1 MKVPSLIKIPNHQRF
16 YIKPRYY
23 DPIKEEVENRERLII
38 AEINAEKKKGT
49 YVPGTRVASAFNRQM
64 TKKDNSSVLR
74 FIFVIVLFGGTMGY
88 LYYGMPAIY
97 GIFGMAALIYVIAR
111 LKRSK

>member
-1 MKVPSLIKIPNHQRF
+1 MKIPSLIRIPTHQRF

-49 YVPGTRVASAFNRQM
+49 YVPGTRVSSAFKRPGA
-64 TKKDNSSVLR
+64 KKDDGSILR
-74 FIFVIVLFGGTMGY
+74 LLIVILLFGGITAYMFYGQIA
-88 LYYGMPAIY
+88 LYITLGVL
-97 GIFGMAALIYVIAR
+97 MAFVVV
-111 LKRSK
+111 KKVKQS

>member
-1 MKVPSLIKIPNHQRF
+1 MKIPSLIKIPNHQRF

-49 YVPGTRVASAFNRQM
+49 YVPGTRISSAFTRQM
-64 TKKDNSSVLR
+64 AKKDNSSLLR
-74 FIFVIVLFGGTMGY
+74 FLFVILLFGGTVSY
-88 LYYGMPAIY
+88 LFYGLPALY
-97 GIFGMAALIYVIAR
+97 VIFGIGALIYVIAR
-111 LKRSK
+111 LKGSK

>member
-1 MKVPSLIKIPNHQRF
+1 MKIPSLIKIPNHQRF

-49 YVPGTRVASAFNRQM
+49 YVPGTRIASAFDRSRS
-64 TKKDNSSVLR
+64 KKDNSSVIR
-74 FIFVIVLFGGTMGY
+74 FLFVILLLGGTIGY
-88 LYYGMPAIY
+88 LYMGITAIY
-97 GIFGMAALIYVIAR
+97 GVLGVGALAILFSR
-111 LKRSK
+111 LKRS